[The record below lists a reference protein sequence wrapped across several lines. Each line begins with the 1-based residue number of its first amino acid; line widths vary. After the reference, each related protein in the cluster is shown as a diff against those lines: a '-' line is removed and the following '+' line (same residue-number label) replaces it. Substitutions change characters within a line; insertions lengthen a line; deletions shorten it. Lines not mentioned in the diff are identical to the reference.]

1 MRNAKQMKKKGDKKE
16 LEKLFSMGDVCDD
29 EGFSGNAICTLLSSL
44 LFFFLGW
51 NSCWGMKMNR

>member
-44 LFFFLGW
+44 LFFFFF
-51 NSCWGMKMNR
+51 GME